1 MSAWRKYMKP
11 IAICG
16 GTLAGTIL
24 LALAVT
30 AGGCQSR
37 LFTKKSSVRRPFP
50 AAKPAP
56 LDGAHEE
63 KNVHRRELDELLS
76 IE

>member
-16 GTLAGTIL
+16 VALAFAVL
-24 LALAVT
+24 AALALT
-30 AGGCQSR
+30 AGGCQSH
-37 LFTKKSSVRRPFP
+37 LFSKKDARRTE
-50 AAKPAP
+50 AAATESR
-56 LDGAHEE
+56 GAD
-63 KNVHRRELDELLS
+63 KSKDVHRRELDELLS

>member
-11 IAICG
+11 IAIG
-16 GTLAGTIL
+16 GGVLGGAIL

-37 LFTKKSSVRRPFP
+37 LFTKKGTRRLE
-50 AAKPAP
+50 ASTDAQRNASKQK
-56 LDGAHEE
+56 DV
-63 KNVHRRELDELLS
+63 NRRELDELLS

>member
-1 MSAWRKYMKP
+1 MSAWCKHMKP
-11 IAICG
+11 IAIG
-16 GTLAGTIL
+16 GGVLAGTIL

-30 AGGCQSR
+30 AGGCRSR
-37 LFTKKSSVRRPFP
+37 IFAKKSVRRPVP
-50 AAKPAP
+50 AAQVAP
-56 LDGAHEE
+56 VGGEQTE